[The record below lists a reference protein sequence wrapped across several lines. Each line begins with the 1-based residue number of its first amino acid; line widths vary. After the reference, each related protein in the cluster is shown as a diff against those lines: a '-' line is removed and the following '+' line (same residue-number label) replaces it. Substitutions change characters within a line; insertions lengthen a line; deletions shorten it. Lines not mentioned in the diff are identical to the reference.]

1 MATTKGNVN
10 ASAGTLT
17 PKTDSQI
24 TTGGGTTTSGYKSTL
39 TTGGAAVAGTGR
51 TPTYQ
56 EVIQQPDYT
65 TTQFITNAV
74 YQSLMGQNATKA
86 DIDKYHQ
93 MFTDYAK
100 THPVQTSTT
109 SYDTTGT
116 PVRSIAAQRSPLSET
131 DFITNIVAQGSDA
144 KEYKAATT
152 YFDAMRTAMGSFRG
166 GY

>member
-24 TTGGGTTTSGYKSTL
+24 TTGGGTTTSGYTP
-39 TTGGAAVAGTGR
+39 TTVTGGAVAGAAR

-56 EVIQQPDYT
+56 TIIQQPDYT

-74 YQSLMGQNATKA
+74 YQNLMGQNASKA
-86 DIDKYHQ
+86 EVDKYHQ
-93 MFTDYAK
+93 MFTEYAK

-109 SYDTTGT
+109 SYDVTGT
-116 PVRSIAAQRSPLSET
+116 PVRSISAQRSPLSET
-131 DFITNIVAQGSDA
+131 DFISNIVAQGSDA

>member
-17 PKTDSQI
+17 PKTDAQI
-24 TTGGGTTTSGYKSTL
+24 TVGGSTPTTGYTPITATGG
-39 TTGGAAVAGTGR
+39 VAGATR

-74 YQSLMGQNATKA
+74 YQNLMGQNATKA
-86 DIDKYHQ
+86 DVDKYHQ
-93 MFTDYAK
+93 QFLEYAK

-109 SYDTTGT
+109 SYDTSGA
-116 PVRSIAAQRSPLSET
+116 PVRNIATEKSPLSET
-131 DFITNIVAQGSDA
+131 DFISNIVRQGPEA
-144 KEYKAATT
+144 KEYQAATT
-152 YFDAMRTAMGSFRG
+152 YFDAMRSAMGAFRG